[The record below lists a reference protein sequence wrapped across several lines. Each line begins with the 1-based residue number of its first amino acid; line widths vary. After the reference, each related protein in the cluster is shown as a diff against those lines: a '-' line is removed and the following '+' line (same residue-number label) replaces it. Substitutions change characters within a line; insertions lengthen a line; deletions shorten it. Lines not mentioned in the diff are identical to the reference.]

1 MHKHIQHAFSWP
13 KTRSIL
19 KHSAEARVAYLLY
32 DLGEHNRKHSTD
44 GDSHMKGQ
52 KESTTDSRLNVVYR
66 DMQEYVHTHK
76 S

>member
-1 MHKHIQHAFSWP
+1 
-13 KTRSIL
+13 
-19 KHSAEARVAYLLY
+19 
-32 DLGEHNRKHSTD
+32 
-44 GDSHMKGQ
+44 MKGQ